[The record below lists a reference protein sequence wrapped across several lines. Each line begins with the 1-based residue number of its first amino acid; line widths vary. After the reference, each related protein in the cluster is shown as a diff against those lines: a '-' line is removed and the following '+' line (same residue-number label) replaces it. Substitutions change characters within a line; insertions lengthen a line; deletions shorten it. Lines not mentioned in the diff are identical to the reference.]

1 MPKNSLSP
9 ALSLVH
15 DRTALP
21 RLSSSSQFLS
31 KTDYAEMI
39 ASLQTCLL
47 ILEKGGQPSM
57 TDLKMK
63 AMIANLILDL
73 RLRSDV
79 LEATGER

>member
-1 MPKNSLSP
+1 MTGTALTRLSP
-9 ALSLVH
+9 
-15 DRTALP
+15 
-21 RLSSSSQFLS
+21 SSQILS

-47 ILEKGGQPSM
+47 ILEKVGQPSM

-73 RLRSDV
+73 RLKSDV
-79 LEATGER
+79 LEASGQR